1 MCGIAIYTAH
11 MNLKS
16 TSIAAT
22 IGGFFAGILIS
33 WAVKKVIKLIAIIA
47 GLFLAGLAY
56 LQYQQIASISWDKIE
71 QVSEEVVNTVVNATT
86 NMVEGGHPEVA
97 ELAITN
103 FGIPLTSSISVG
115 FTIGF
120 MKG

>member
-1 MCGIAIYTAH
+1 MSLDY
-11 MNLKS
+11 S
-16 TSIAAT
+16 AATT
-22 IGGFFAGILIS
+22 IGGGFLAGMLIG